1 MFRSYL
7 SGLTNGISKADN
19 SGAILS
25 ARAGISSVGEI
36 SMTPTSSSVIYKSPL
51 HEMTQTTPTCLWNDS
66 AAIDELTYSIEHGA
80 VGATCNPVIVVA
92 ALKKEMSLWIGRIRA
107 LIEELPNATEDQIGW
122 QLVRE
127 ISVKSAAL
135 LQPIFD
141 LHKGRNGRLSI
152 QTDPRLYRDARAIVD
167 QAEEF
172 SLLAPNMIVKIP
184 VTSAGIPAIEDAT
197 YRGISI
203 NATVCFSLPQ
213 CVAVAEAVERGLRRR
228 ESEGKEIAS
237 MGPVCTIMV
246 GRLDDW
252 LKVVVEKERITI
264 DPGYLEWAGVA
275 VFKKTYQLFR
285 QRGYRIRLLSAAFRN
300 HMHWSEFIA
309 GDVVISPPYSW
320 QVRFNASD
328 VQIKP
333 RIDNPVDPVV
343 VAELSKKLT
352 DFRRAYTEGG
362 ISVEEFNSFAPTRR
376 TLRQFIAACGDL
388 NSIVRDVML
397 PNPDVA

>member
-1 MFRSYL
+1 MTDVECEHRFLGHALGSFRL
-7 SGLTNGISKADN
+7 GD
-19 SGAILS
+19 
-25 ARAGISSVGEI
+25 SV
-36 SMTPTSSSVIYKSPL
+36 TPTQSSVIYKSPL
-51 HEMTQTTPTCLWNDS
+51 YEMTQTTPTCLWNDS
-66 AAIDELTYSIEHGA
+66 AAIDELTYSIDHGA

-92 ALKKEMSLWIGRIRA
+92 ALRKDMSVWIDRIRA
-107 LIEELPNATEDQIGW
+107 LIDEHPTATEDEIGW
-122 QLVRE
+122 QVVRE
-127 ISVKSAAL
+127 MSVKSASL
-135 LQPIFD
+135 LKSVFE

-152 QTDPRLYRDARAIVD
+152 QTDPRLYRNARAIVE

-172 SLLAPNMIVKIP
+172 SELAPNMIVKIP
-184 VTSAGIPAIEDAT
+184 VTSAGVLAIEEAT

-213 CVAVAEAVERGLRRR
+213 CIVVAEAVERGLRRR
-228 ESEGKEIAS
+228 ESEGKEIAF

-275 VFKKTYQLFR
+275 VFKKTYQIFR
-285 QRGYRIRLLSAAFRN
+285 QRGYRLRLLSAAFRN
-300 HMHWSEFIA
+300 HMHWSEFIG

-328 VQIKP
+328 VEIIP
-333 RIDNPVDPVV
+333 RIDNPIDPRIVN
-343 VAELSKKLT
+343 ELKKKIK
-352 DFRRAYTEGG
+352 DFRRAYTEDG
-362 ISVEEFNSFAPTRR
+362 IAIDEFNSFAPTCR

-388 NSIVRDVML
+388 NSFVRDVLL
-397 PNPDVA
+397 PNPDAA